1 VAITA
6 SRRRLYEAL
15 VEEMPW
21 YVSAVVRFQMAIA
34 DQLEMPVADVHA
46 VAALLEFGPVGVRR
60 LAELMGMTTGA
71 ATRLVDRLER
81 GGFVRREPDPDDRRR
96 LVLHVV
102 PERVQVIARYYD
114 SIGERFRRRL
124 SNYSDDDLRF
134 LLEFLR
140 AGRADSEAETTRL
153 RTEGR
158 RHGVRQR
165 RESQGESLILH

>member
-1 VAITA
+1 
-6 SRRRLYEAL
+6 
-15 VEEMPW
+15 MPW
-21 YVSAVVRFQMAIA
+21 YVSAAVRFQMAIA

-60 LAELMGMTTGA
+60 LSELMGMTTGA

-96 LVLHVV
+96 LVLQVV
-102 PERVQVIARYYD
+102 PERVRVIARYYD
-114 SIGERFRRRL
+114 SIGDRFRRRL
-124 SNYSDDDLRF
+124 VDYSDDDLRF